1 MVRLSRRKDR
11 FSTPRALA
19 TDDARP
25 TRYGQTLTAPPP
37 GAAGRRAKRATGN
50 AVCACAGHP
59 WPAWRS
65 RHHRSHGLGARARR
79 GAPDAAKC
87 ISDCVYRYIR
97 PCVGFLSHRPHHPT
111 TTVFAGQMRHRL
123 ETKVAPWRPRDQH
136 GSWVMLCDTGMHA
149 RAPFAALLSTGLPL
163 RSPIARNPNLEPLTQ
178 LSPRRTGSRRLAAL
192 RAR

>member
-25 TRYGQTLTAPPP
+25 TRYGQTLTATPRRRRPPRQTRNGQCGMRMRGP
-37 GAAGRRAKRATGN
+37 SMARMAIT
-50 AVCACAGHP
+50 P
-59 WPAWRS
+59 SSFSWAWR
-65 RHHRSHGLGARARR
+65 A
-79 GAPDAAKC
+79 GAP
-87 ISDCVYRYIR
+87 RRPRWRNMIR
-97 PCVGFLSHRPHHPT
+97 VSSTIYTPTCVGFLSHRPHHPT